1 MNATTKNNAKTIND
15 LTAAVE
21 RCLAE
26 LRTLPRGRRYA
37 ARRAMTQRLYADL
50 GDQIRQH
57 WNAVQQTAEQA

>member
-1 MNATTKNNAKTIND
+1 MTTTTKNNAQTINSLMD
-15 LTAAVE
+15 AAE

-57 WNAVQQTAEQA
+57 WNAVQQTTAQA